1 MMKCMKMTRRNRRKA
16 SQLIEEG
23 LLVVLALV
31 MLGAVFTVS
40 RNIIL
45 NVNSFFG
52 NVWTGLG
59 DLAKSLFG
67 WLIPG

>member
-1 MMKCMKMTRRNRRKA
+1 MKRLRNSCRA

-40 RNIIL
+40 KNIIA
-45 NVNSFFG
+45 NVNSFFSSL
-52 NVWTGLG
+52 VEGLG
-59 DLAKSLFG
+59 DLANSLFG
-67 WLIPG
+67 WLVPK

>member
-1 MMKCMKMTRRNRRKA
+1 MKRIRNSRKA

-31 MLGAVFTVS
+31 MLGAVFTVA

-52 NVWTGLG
+52 NVWSGLG
-59 DLAKSLFG
+59 DLVKSLFG

>member
-1 MMKCMKMTRRNRRKA
+1 MKKLRNNRRA

-40 RNIIL
+40 KNIIAS
-45 NVNSFFG
+45 VNSFFASL
-52 NVWTGLG
+52 VEGLG
-59 DLAKSLFG
+59 DLANSLFG
-67 WLIPG
+67 WLIPK

>member
-1 MMKCMKMTRRNRRKA
+1 MKWMKKVKNSQRA

-40 RNIIL
+40 KNIIA
-45 NVNSFFG
+45 NVNNFFASLVG
-52 NVWTGLG
+52 GLG
-59 DLAKSLFG
+59 ELANSLFG
-67 WLIPG
+67 WLVPG